1 MRKPEQKTNRG
12 TGGLRA
18 RIGTKLLAGVAT
30 FSLVASM
37 CPGAAALSYAGDQL
51 VVGSAGLEAQ
61 ASSTEPKPLKD
72 WDTGYEL
79 YTGTWRVTED
89 LTIKKDVEGWSALYV
104 KPGADVTLII
114 DKGATLD
121 VEGGPCTA
129 AIYLPYGSTLTI
141 AGEGTLK
148 AKGGDASTPEGE
160 FLGAVESDELD
171 DALRVGWGGH
181 GGSGGTG
188 AGAGIGTNGG
198 AGGAGGLGGQSFICK
213 KNVKSNIY
221 GNEGKTGDPGR
232 YANRP
237 GTVLITGSV
246 TVEATG
252 GSAGK
257 GGEGGARGRYVEL
270 RNTWNGIAAGTSGGG
285 GGGGGGSAADGIGCG
300 GTGGGGGGGGAT
312 GGIDGEFA
320 FFGACD
326 LDDLWGYGGKGG
338 ASAWGGGAGEDGDY
352 GASNGG
358 DSTDASKKYAKS
370 GGWDGSCH
378 EPGAEPFYIYKE
390 PDATSG
396 PKVTCTSGHGVTRSG
411 TDLGTLQEFAAKG
424 GNIKVVSSGTST
436 YDGKP
441 HGVSVNNSGE
451 LSAQSA
457 DVSALRAQAADGE
470 GYAESGTT
478 TVDGVVV
485 EYSVVYYGEAGNRL
499 DSAPV
504 MPGSYAAVVTF
515 KCNDPDHADY
525 NGSWVEPIVI
535 AKRQVAKP
543 TPAELTFVCADWNTG
558 EGLEQE
564 AFPGLDEANI
574 EFVPDAETDD
584 GSPSL
589 KSAKDAGEYMA
600 CFKLK
605 SPEIYEW
612 ADGTEGELAWVPWSI
627 KLQEFDPNDV
637 AYWGT
642 AHDNETTTVDYTG
655 EPIWV
660 RPWYTYTKSVD
671 GEFPNWYTHWG
682 STNRPTAARNSAAV
696 LYVQGED
703 DEQGL
708 VGYHTNEDGTFE
720 PVTGAQVYAW
730 ANGVDVDGRH
740 VDLESGEKV
749 WYRTG
754 ADGWWEPLAVQD
766 EEPEGADGFVVAR
779 DWAYV
784 DRLGVMEPGTYQ
796 AYALF
801 DEGAGFAPTA
811 LAEATVEVRAADAAP
826 TKPAPAKA
834 SSSPKTGDLSPLAI
848 GGLALAALLGAGA
861 LALSLARR
869 RA

>member
-1 MRKPEQKTNRG
+1 
-12 TGGLRA
+12 
-18 RIGTKLLAGVAT
+18 
-30 FSLVASM
+30 
-37 CPGAAALSYAGDQL
+37 
-51 VVGSAGLEAQ
+51 
-61 ASSTEPKPLKD
+61 
-72 WDTGYEL
+72 
-79 YTGTWRVTED
+79 
-89 LTIKKDVEGWSALYV
+89 
-104 KPGADVTLII
+104 
-114 DKGATLD
+114 
-121 VEGGPCTA
+121 
-129 AIYLPYGSTLTI
+129 
-141 AGEGTLK
+141 
-148 AKGGDASTPEGE
+148 
-160 FLGAVESDELD
+160 
-171 DALRVGWGGH
+171 
-181 GGSGGTG
+181 
-188 AGAGIGTNGG
+188 
-198 AGGAGGLGGQSFICK
+198 
-213 KNVKSNIY
+213 
-221 GNEGKTGDPGR
+221 
-232 YANRP
+232 
-237 GTVLITGSV
+237 
-246 TVEATG
+246 
-252 GSAGK
+252 
-257 GGEGGARGRYVEL
+257 
-270 RNTWNGIAAGTSGGG
+270 
-285 GGGGGGSAADGIGCG
+285 
-300 GTGGGGGGGGAT
+300 
-312 GGIDGEFA
+312 
-320 FFGACD
+320 
-326 LDDLWGYGGKGG
+326 
-338 ASAWGGGAGEDGDY
+338 
-352 GASNGG
+352 
-358 DSTDASKKYAKS
+358 
-370 GGWDGSCH
+370 
-378 EPGAEPFYIYKE
+378 PGAEPFYIYKE
-390 PDATSG
+390 PDAISD

-424 GNIKVVSSGTST
+424 GNIKVVSGETSV

-441 HGVSVNNSGE
+441 HGVTVNGSGK
-451 LSAQSA
+451 LSAQS
-457 DVSALRAQAADGE
+457 DGE
-470 GYAESGTT
+470 GALQAQADSI
-478 TVDGVVV
+478 
-485 EYSVVYYGEAGNRL
+485 EYSVAYYDEAGKRL
-499 DSAPV
+499 KSEPV
-504 MPGSYAAVVTF
+504 MPGQYAAVITV
-515 KCNDPDHADY
+515 KYDDPDHTDY
-525 NGSWVEPIVI
+525 NDSWVEPIVI
-535 AKRQVAKP
+535 TKQQVEKP
-543 TPAELTFVCADWNTG
+543 TPAELTLVCADWNTG

-574 EFVPDAETDD
+574 EFVPDAQTDD

-589 KSAKDAGEYMA
+589 RSAKDAGEYMA

-848 GGLALAALLGAGA
+848 GGIALAALLGAGA
-861 LALSLARR
+861 LVRSLARR

>member
-18 RIGTKLLAGVAT
+18 RIGTKVVAAIAT

-37 CPGAAALSYAGDQL
+37 CPGAAALAFANGQLANDSGILTAGTT
-51 VVGSAGLEAQ
+51 GLEAQ
-61 ASSTEPKPLKD
+61 ASTTQERLLKD

-114 DKGATLD
+114 DEGATLD

-148 AKGGDASTPEGE
+148 AKGGDASTPEGG
-160 FLGAVESDELD
+160 FLGATESDERD
-171 DALRVGWGGH
+171 NALRVGWGGH
-181 GGSGGTG
+181 GGTGGTG

-221 GNEGKTGDPGR
+221 GNEGETGDTGR
-232 YANRP
+232 YANSP

-257 GGEGGARGRYVEL
+257 GGEGGVRGRYVEL
-270 RNTWNGIAAGTSGGG
+270 KNTWNGIAAGTSGGG

-378 EPGAEPFYIYKE
+378 EPGVKPFYIYKE
-390 PDATSG
+390 PGATSD
-396 PKVTCTSGHGVTRSG
+396 PQVTCKSGHGVTRSG
-411 TDLGTLQEFAAKG
+411 TYLGTLQQFAAKG

-441 HGVSVNNSGE
+441 HGVTVNGSGK
-451 LSAQSA
+451 LSAQS
-457 DVSALRAQAADGE
+457 DGVGALQAQAADDE

-478 TVDGVVV
+478 TVDGVEV
-485 EYSVVYYGEAGNRL
+485 EYSIVYYDEAGKRL
-499 DSAPV
+499 GSAPM
-504 MPGSYAAVVTF
+504 MPGQYAAVVTF
-515 KCNDPDHADY
+515 KCSKPDY

-535 AKRQVAKP
+535 AKQQVEKP
-543 TPAELTFVCADWNTG
+543 TPADLTFVCADWNTG

-574 EFVPDAETDD
+574 EFVPDAKTDD

-589 KSAKDAGEYMA
+589 RSAKDAGEYMA

-671 GEFPNWYTHWG
+671 GEFPDWYTHWG
-682 STNRPTAARNSAAV
+682 STNRPTTARNSAAV

-708 VGYHTNEDGTFE
+708 VGYHTNDDGSLE

-730 ANGVDVDGRH
+730 ANGVT
-740 VDLESGEKV
+740 
-749 WYRTG
+749 WT
-754 ADGWWEPLAVQD
+754 A
-766 EEPEGADGFVVAR
+766 
-779 DWAYV
+779 
-784 DRLGVMEPGTYQ
+784 GTS
-796 AYALF
+796 
-801 DEGAGFAPTA
+801 TW
-811 LAEATVEVRAADAAP
+811 RAARRSG
-826 TKPAPAKA
+826 TGPARTAGGSLWPCRTRSPRAQTA
-834 SSSPKTGDLSPLAI
+834 SSWPATGPT
-848 GGLALAALLGAGA
+848 
-861 LALSLARR
+861 
-869 RA
+869 

>member
-1 MRKPEQKTNRG
+1 M
-12 TGGLRA
+12 
-18 RIGTKLLAGVAT
+18 
-30 FSLVASM
+30 
-37 CPGAAALSYAGDQL
+37 
-51 VVGSAGLEAQ
+51 
-61 ASSTEPKPLKD
+61 
-72 WDTGYEL
+72 
-79 YTGTWRVTED
+79 
-89 LTIKKDVEGWSALYV
+89 
-104 KPGADVTLII
+104 
-114 DKGATLD
+114 
-121 VEGGPCTA
+121 
-129 AIYLPYGSTLTI
+129 
-141 AGEGTLK
+141 
-148 AKGGDASTPEGE
+148 
-160 FLGAVESDELD
+160 
-171 DALRVGWGGH
+171 
-181 GGSGGTG
+181 
-188 AGAGIGTNGG
+188 
-198 AGGAGGLGGQSFICK
+198 
-213 KNVKSNIY
+213 
-221 GNEGKTGDPGR
+221 
-232 YANRP
+232 
-237 GTVLITGSV
+237 
-246 TVEATG
+246 
-252 GSAGK
+252 
-257 GGEGGARGRYVEL
+257 
-270 RNTWNGIAAGTSGGG
+270 
-285 GGGGGGSAADGIGCG
+285 
-300 GTGGGGGGGGAT
+300 
-312 GGIDGEFA
+312 
-320 FFGACD
+320 
-326 LDDLWGYGGKGG
+326 
-338 ASAWGGGAGEDGDY
+338 
-352 GASNGG
+352 
-358 DSTDASKKYAKS
+358 
-370 GGWDGSCH
+370 
-378 EPGAEPFYIYKE
+378 
-390 PDATSG
+390 
-396 PKVTCTSGHGVTRSG
+396 TRSG
-411 TDLGTLQEFAAKG
+411 TYLGTLQQFAAKG

-457 DVSALRAQAADGE
+457 DSSALRAQAADGE

-485 EYSVVYYGEAGNRL
+485 EYSVVYYDEAGKGL

-515 KCNDPDHADY
+515 KSEKADY

-535 AKRQVAKP
+535 AKRQVEKP

-589 KSAKDAGEYMA
+589 RSAKDAGEYMA

-708 VGYHTNEDGTFE
+708 VGYHTNEDGTLE

-740 VDLESGEKV
+740 IDLESGEKV